1 MSLAPFAEMLVAA
14 DDKSKVYGAALPAL
28 TARFTG
34 FVNGDTTA
42 NLTAQP
48 ALTTTATPASPVGSF
63 PINAAGAAAANYDVT
78 FSPGTLSVAKALLTA
93 TADDKHRESTDK
105 QEEIH
110 LHGYDI
116 AFEVPSAGGTVS
128 HTFKADKTGDFE
140 IEIEDSSTEVSEFDV
155 SP

>member
-1 MSLAPFAEMLVAA
+1 LRNARVLIVAA
-14 DDKSKVYGAALPAL
+14 LLAFLVIAAYLVSRNVGGGGQARTFDLKVTGTTMTPAKI
-28 TARFTG
+28 TAKQ
-34 FVNGDTTA
+34 GDTIT
-42 NLTAQP
+42 
-48 ALTTTATPASPVGSF
+48 
-63 PINAAGAAAANYDVT
+63 INVSA
-78 FSPGTLSVAKALLTA
+78 
-93 TADDKHRESTDK
+93 DK

-140 IEIEDSSTEVSEFDV
+140 IEIEDSSTQVGELDV